1 MIYPVTVQCQNGGV
15 RMLNIEVEYLCV
27 HITILTS
34 VLGWDDVDVY
44 DVIVM
49 DVCCVC
55 TWRGVMI
62 MFDIPGGGNRVV
74 KEF

>member
-1 MIYPVTVQCQNGGV
+1 MVL
-15 RMLNIEVEYLCV
+15 ML
-27 HITILTS
+27 ILIMT
-34 VLGWDDVDVY
+34 LRWDDVDVY
-44 DVIVM
+44 EVIVM